1 MFLGSMDILSQQRML
16 QVATAVY
23 AGAVVESRWLLPQ
36 HEKGGT
42 MNVSWISQAYEPEE
56 LTSLKVTFD
65 EITSQIWF
73 RPSEEAKKGFAK
85 YLFATYPAGH
95 FNRQRHFD
103 EVEAVARRY
112 YSRDGRTAR

>member
-1 MFLGSMDILSQQRML
+1 MDILPQQRML
-16 QVATAVY
+16 GIATVAYT
-23 AGAVVESRWLLPQ
+23 GAVVESPMAFAQ

-42 MNVSWISQAYEPEE
+42 MNVSWTSQAYEPEE
-56 LTSLKVTFD
+56 LTSLKAAFD

-95 FNRQRHFD
+95 FNRQRHFS
-103 EVEAVARRY
+103 EVEAVARQY